1 MLKLRVLASFVAED
15 VAMVGENLE
24 GDLSII
30 NCARGFSDFASA
42 AFAEN
47 FTNCVIIDH
56 FSIVVFLFILIFS
69 SAPLYLKVRNYTP
82 KVNNMRIL
90 SFIF

>member
-1 MLKLRVLASFVAED
+1 VLASFVAED

-42 AFAEN
+42 AFAKHLSDL
-47 FTNCVIIDH
+47 VIIDH
-56 FSIVVFLFILIFS
+56 H
-69 SAPLYLKVRNYTP
+69 
-82 KVNNMRIL
+82 
-90 SFIF
+90 